1 MYTKGW
7 HSQVYFSISLILK
20 PIPVKNLF
28 YLSTGITKASG
39 IFNCVHDHGKR
50 QRETVR
56 KRERERNRQTG
67 SIINITVRYSI
78 WH

>member
-1 MYTKGW
+1 MHNILFIQMYTKGW

-20 PIPVKNLF
+20 IIPVQNLF
-28 YLSTGITKASG
+28 YLSKGITKASG

-56 KRERERNRQTG
+56 KGEREKEIDRQAA
-67 SIINITVRYSI
+67 
-78 WH
+78 